1 MPCIDGIRPL
11 LGLSAGLLGLGLVLT
26 GCAGRP
32 APQTA
37 PAAPVAPAT
46 AAAAAAV
53 SPGRNAPP
61 PTLPRTEPV
70 RAQPIEVDPAPH
82 GNEMG
87 AARADAPN
95 TKPTKA
101 APRFVQLGPPKTPR
115 SWDELR
121 LQAAQRLVAAHPDT
135 SYVGT
140 PPSVLLAVPILEVEL
155 YADGSVRHINVLRV
169 PGQAQD
175 TTQLAVA
182 AVRRAA
188 PFGDVS
194 RLSKPWKFVETFLFD
209 DDRRFMPRVLDR

>member
-11 LGLSAGLLGLGLVLT
+11 LGLSAGLLGLVLT

-37 PAAPVAPAT
+37 PTAPVAPAT
-46 AAAAAAV
+46 AAAE
-53 SPGRNAPP
+53 SPGRNAPL

-70 RAQPIEVDPAPH
+70 RAQPIEVDPAQP
-82 GNEMG
+82 GNVTG

-95 TKPTKA
+95 TMPPKA
-101 APRFVQLGPPKTPR
+101 APRYVQLGPPKTPR

-155 YADGSVRHINVLRV
+155 HADGSVRHINVLRV

-175 TTQLAVA
+175 TTQLAIA

-194 RLSKPWKFVETFLFD
+194 RLSKPWKFVQTFLFD
-209 DDRRFMPRVLDR
+209 DERRFMPRVLDR